1 MKNNTEIWATVKGY
15 EGIYEVSTFGNVR
28 SVDRKIECSNGRV
41 SVLKGKII
49 STSCNPD
56 NGYVYVMLYKGG
68 TMKKHYVHR
77 LVATAF
83 IPNPDNLPDV
93 DHINEDVTNN
103 TLENLQWL
111 SHKDNCNKGN
121 RNKKISEARK
131 KPINAYDAE
140 TGEYIG
146 TFSSISKASEILG
159 IYAQGISKVING
171 KAESA
176 GGVYFE
182 VADKEGT
189 VKLAKPKKF
198 TQMNIFEFLA

>member
-1 MKNNTEIWATVKGY
+1 M
-15 EGIYEVSTFGNVR
+15 
-28 SVDRKIECSNGRV
+28 
-41 SVLKGKII
+41 
-49 STSCNPD
+49 
-56 NGYVYVMLYKGG
+56 
-68 TMKKHYVHR
+68 
-77 LVATAF
+77 VATAF